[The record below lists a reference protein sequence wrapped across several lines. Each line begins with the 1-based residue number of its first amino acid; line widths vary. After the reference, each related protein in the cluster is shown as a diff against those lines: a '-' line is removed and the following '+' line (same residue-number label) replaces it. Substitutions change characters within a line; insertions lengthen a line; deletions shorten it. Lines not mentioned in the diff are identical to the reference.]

1 MTNITSVRS
10 PSVGYILALGAVA
23 LTAELGVPD
32 IAAIGGMIILVTHQ
46 IYSTVTCEE
55 VI

>member
-1 MTNITSVRS
+1 MTNITSVCS

-32 IAAIGGMIILVTHQ
+32 IAAIAGMVIILAHQ
-46 IYSTVTCEE
+46 IYSTVNWEE

>member
-1 MTNITSVRS
+1 MTNITSVCS

-32 IAAIGGMIILVTHQ
+32 IAAIAGMVILITHQ
-46 IYSTVTCEE
+46 IYSIVNFEE